1 MIFLIKLNIANRFD
15 YFSRREFVK
24 IKFFNSV
31 IIGIIYPI
39 VSLLF
44 EYDRRRKKHYA
55 FEINIIILFPFVAV
69 DEFAV
74 LFLTIA
80 RKRTRTR
87 VRWRALGVDPRL

>member
-44 EYDRRRKKHYA
+44 EYDRRRKKH
-55 FEINIIILFPFVAV
+55 NIM
-69 DEFAV
+69 
-74 LFLTIA
+74 
-80 RKRTRTR
+80 
-87 VRWRALGVDPRL
+87 RLKLI